1 MTGGIMSLA
10 ATLTRPM
17 IAEAIGEGELGRFMH
32 GPTFMANP
40 LATAVASAL
49 LGVLRAYDWQSRVN
63 AIAAQL
69 TAELSPCRKS
79 PRVADVRVLGA
90 IGVVEMIDDV
100 DIGAVVPR
108 LVERG
113 VWLRPFGKLLYTMP
127 PYVVTERELSEI
139 TAAICDVAG
148 APAS

>member
-1 MTGGIMSLA
+1 
-10 ATLTRPM
+10 
-17 IAEAIGEGELGRFMH
+17 
-32 GPTFMANP
+32 
-40 LATAVASAL
+40 
-49 LGVLRAYDWQSRVN
+49 
-63 AIAAQL
+63 
-69 TAELSPCRKS
+69 
-79 PRVADVRVLGA
+79 VLGA

-100 DIGAVVPR
+100 DIGEVVPR

-127 PYVVTERELSEI
+127 PYVATERELSEI